1 MQFTVK
7 QKIISGSAGV
17 LLVGLLSM
25 LVIYGAL
32 RTARKAMHEV
42 AEVEEPTSA
51 AAYEMEINVIGTGLG
66 VLKYLDTGDP
76 QYRDRVEKDEADF
89 VRFKARYDELAET
102 PAGKE
107 LGNKVGALFGEFVQ
121 LGRVLMDQRDE
132 RETLF
137 RAIAEN
143 FEVIDGILDEE
154 IQENLDEAGPDGQ
167 EKVLEAAAMEGDIA
181 EVGTWLGNY
190 LRVATPVYRE
200 RIFNNARDFRAH
212 LAEFKNLRLS
222 STEIQRTE
230 RLEKIFSRTF
240 SMIQKDLALHD
251 ELQVEVARFLVL
263 REQMDYVLDEEI
275 QALTMKDLVASKQK
289 AEEAHVNV
297 IWSISLLLPVFLLLG
312 LGTARVL
319 IRDYTQRK
327 RAEEEIRRL
336 NQELEQ
342 RVVDVVERTEELR
355 ESEKQLR
362 QAQKMEAVGRLAGG
376 VAHDFNNLLMVMRGY
391 CELLLNR
398 LAANDPLRRNA
409 EEIQK
414 AAERATGLTQQ
425 LLAFSHQQVLQ
436 PRVLDLNAV
445 VTEVEKM
452 LRRVIGEDIE
462 LAATLDL
469 ALGRVKADPGQIEQI
484 ILNLA
489 VNARD
494 AMSQGGRLTLKT
506 SNVTLDQAYVR
517 QHRGARPGPHLLLA
531 VSDTGTG
538 MDAETQSHI
547 FEPFF
552 TTKSA
557 GKGTGLGLSTVY
569 GIVKQSGG
577 YIGVESA
584 PGRGT
589 TFEIY
594 LPLVEEAAA
603 GGKLRPALLAPRP
616 GGTETI
622 LVVEDEMSVRRL
634 TGEFLASN
642 GYRVLEAQD
651 GGEALQ
657 VCEKHRGP
665 IHLLVTDVVMP
676 GMSGRDLAVRLAGQR
691 PEMKVIY
698 MSGYTDDTIVQHGV
712 LEEGILFLQKPFS
725 LDELASVVR
734 EGLEVGRG
742 NNLPQ

>member
-327 RAEEEIRRL
+327 RAEEQLQKSKQAAEEASRLKTIFVSFAAHQLRTPLTGIRWHLELASMVPQIPEDAATHIQGADESVGHLIRMVNYLLSILRLESGKISFSIQETHLGTETREILDELEYQIQEKALNVSVIQPDESLCITTDRRL
-336 NQELEQ
+336 
-342 RVVDVVERTEELR
+342 
-355 ESEKQLR
+355 LR
-362 QAQKMEAVGRLAGG
+362 QVISNLA
-376 VAHDFNNLLMVMRGY
+376 
-391 CELLLNR
+391 
-398 LAANDPLRRNA
+398 
-409 EEIQK
+409 
-414 AAERATGLTQQ
+414 
-425 LLAFSHQQVLQ
+425 S
-436 PRVLDLNAV
+436 NAV
-445 VTEVEKM
+445 KYSRPNGNISIRIRENGASMVWSIQDNG
-452 LRRVIGEDIE
+452 IGIP
-462 LAATLDL
+462 
-469 ALGRVKADPGQIEQI
+469 K
-484 ILNLA
+484 
-489 VNARD
+489 RD
-494 AMSQGGRLTLKT
+494 QVRLFDKFFRA
-506 SNVTLDQAYVR
+506 SNVT
-517 QHRGARPGPHLLLA
+517 
-531 VSDTGTG
+531 S
-538 MDAETQSHI
+538 MET
-547 FEPFF
+547 E
-552 TTKSA
+552 
-557 GKGTGLGLSTVY
+557 GNGLGLCVSRL
-569 GIVKQSGG
+569 ILEK
-577 YIGVESA
+577 
-584 PGRGT
+584 
-589 TFEIY
+589 
-594 LPLVEEAAA
+594 L
-603 GGKLRPALLAPRP
+603 GGKMSFESEENKGSLFTLAIPKKGM
-616 GGTETI
+616 GGINEST
-622 LVVEDEMSVRRL
+622 
-634 TGEFLASN
+634 N
-642 GYRVLEAQD
+642 
-651 GGEALQ
+651 
-657 VCEKHRGP
+657 
-665 IHLLVTDVVMP
+665 
-676 GMSGRDLAVRLAGQR
+676 
-691 PEMKVIY
+691 
-698 MSGYTDDTIVQHGV
+698 
-712 LEEGILFLQKPFS
+712 
-725 LDELASVVR
+725 
-734 EGLEVGRG
+734 
-742 NNLPQ
+742 